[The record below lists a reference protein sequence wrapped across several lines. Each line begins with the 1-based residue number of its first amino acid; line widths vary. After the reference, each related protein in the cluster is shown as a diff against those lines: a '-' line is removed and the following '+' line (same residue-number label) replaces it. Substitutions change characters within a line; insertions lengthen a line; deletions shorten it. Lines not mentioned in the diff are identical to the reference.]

1 MLTRKLL
8 IVLTDGGRARFVAQ
22 SRATGDFVTL
32 ETLDQTRQL
41 RRLRHAVRAG
51 PAARAFG
58 SFSSRRHTVGRED
71 AFRPAK
77 EVFMTEVA
85 GRAVA
90 VMRRRKLQGVILAA
104 PPRLI
109 GALRR
114 RLGRTVIA
122 DTLRKDLTKTP
133 DHEFCAWFGRGFQPV
148 RGDERP

>member
-1 MLTRKLL
+1 MRP
-8 IVLTDGGRARFVAQ
+8 
-22 SRATGDFVTL
+22 
-32 ETLDQTRQL
+32 
-41 RRLRHAVRAG
+41 AVRT
-51 PAARAFG
+51 FG
-58 SFSSRRHTVGRED
+58 SFSSRRHAVGKED

-77 EVFMTEVA
+77 EAFMMEVA

-114 RLGRTVIA
+114 RLGRTRIA

-133 DHEFCAWFGRGFQPV
+133 DHELRAWFGRGFQSL